1 VVAENGGGGTVNANR
16 AVASTWE
23 TWRIHKMSGGPGA
36 VHDGDQ
42 IALQTFVS
50 GLWLS
55 AINGGG
61 DTVQANGPA
70 ANVWEVFIV
79 GSPGH

>member
-1 VVAENGGGGTVNANR
+1 VHKLTGGA
-16 AVASTWE
+16 
-23 TWRIHKMSGGPGA
+23 GP
-36 VHDGDQ
+36 VKDGDG
-42 IALQTFVS
+42 IALQTLVS

-79 GSPGH
+79 GSPAH